1 MFTEDDLVVTAVRPE
16 RVLLAVDDDDDVSS
30 RRAFYYACTITR
42 ATGLP
47 LALASVLETGDM
59 SIYQS
64 LSPDVINK
72 RRSEIVDHLNTYQ
85 KKAIDFGVKN
95 IVQLISEGKPEHVLL
110 DELIPKFN
118 PDLIVVGSH
127 HKRVGHVAASVGE
140 RAKPS
145 VIMVR

>member
-64 LSPDVINK
+64 LRPDVINK

-95 IVQLISEGKPEHVLL
+95 KL
-110 DELIPKFN
+110 
-118 PDLIVVGSH
+118 
-127 HKRVGHVAASVGE
+127 
-140 RAKPS
+140 
-145 VIMVR
+145 